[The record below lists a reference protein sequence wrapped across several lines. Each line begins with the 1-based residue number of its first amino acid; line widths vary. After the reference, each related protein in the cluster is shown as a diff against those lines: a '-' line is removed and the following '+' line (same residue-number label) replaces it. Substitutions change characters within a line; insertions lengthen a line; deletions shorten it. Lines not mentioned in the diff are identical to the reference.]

1 MHAPTAVDTGLLPLD
16 DNSRTNALV
25 ELGRFLRL
33 SGYAFT
39 TITPLS
45 HQRVYARQPPPE
57 PTLRDIFGWS
67 HLFRERALS
76 RNIFLALNNAGAA
89 ERVGDKFRSRVRFST
104 LGDQLFAHS
113 AFPTKEADAV
123 FFGPDT
129 YRFARTIL
137 CSVDQSDLPMRPRI
151 LDIGAGTGAGGL
163 YAGHVL
169 SHLSPHIVLSD
180 INKRALEFCN
190 VNTALNRIPD
200 VSVAYSDL
208 YAEVDGPFDLI
219 ISNPPYLV
227 DADARTYRHGGG
239 DFGWDLSLR
248 ILQQGL
254 RHLSPGGL
262 LVLYTGSAIVRGVD
276 LFKDAVLDLL
286 KNDNVNLSYEEIDPD
301 VFGEELEAAPYD
313 RADRIAV
320 VSVVLRKA
328 RQ

>member
-1 MHAPTAVDTGLLPLD
+1 MAHRVEPHPKRFAMIDGKRMAY
-16 DNSRTNALV
+16 V
-25 ELGRFLRL
+25 ELGDGEPVFLLLHGNPTSSYLWRNVMPEL
-33 SGYAFT
+33 AGLGRCLAPDLIGMGDSGKL
-39 TITPLS
+39 PN
-45 HQRVYARQPPPE
+45 P
-57 PTLRDIFGWS
+57 
-67 HLFRERALS
+67 
-76 RNIFLALNNAGAA
+76 
-89 ERVGDKFRSRVRFST
+89 
-104 LGDQLFAHS
+104 
-113 AFPTKEADAV
+113 
-123 FFGPDT
+123 GPDT
-129 YRFARTIL
+129 YRFARTIR